1 MPTLPA
7 DMLESPAPAGARRVA
22 LAALAEAADAFTRLD
37 RADDPEALHDFRVG
51 LRRLRSALRSYAPEL
66 DGALSRK
73 LQRRLRRLARA
84 TGASRD
90 AEVHAAWLDEA
101 RGTLEDA
108 EQAGAAYF
116 ATRLSEARRSA
127 DAVLADEVLDRF
139 PALRH
144 RIARR
149 LRHYTATVDVEEP
162 DAGPVFAA
170 TSAALVE
177 RLAGD
182 LGARL
187 EEVRGIED
195 QDAAHEAR
203 IAGKRLRYALE
214 PLADFV
220 PESGALVK
228 RLKRLQD
235 ALGDLHD
242 AHVFAEEVERLAADA
257 GGGDAAE
264 DPGPGLA
271 ALGARLHARRAEAF
285 DDARRWLGGGDGAA
299 LLADARTLADSLA
312 ARARAGVEV
321 ERKYLLRAFPDSALD
336 APPAEIDQGYLPG
349 DRLVERVRRVRTLD
363 GERYYR
369 TVKLGAGVRRIEV
382 EEATTRELF
391 DALWP
396 LTAGRR
402 VRKRRHLVPDGDLTW
417 EIDDFADRDLVL
429 AEVEFPASGA
439 QTRVAI
445 PNWLAPYVVR
455 DVTDEP
461 EYVNARLAR

>member
-7 DMLESPAPAGARRVA
+7 DLLELPAPAGARRVA
-22 LAALAEAADAFTRLD
+22 LAALADAADAFTRLD
-37 RADDPEALHDFRVG
+37 HPDDPEALHDFRVG

-66 DGALSRK
+66 DGALPKK
-73 LQRRLRRLARA
+73 LQRKLRRLARA

-101 RGTLEDA
+101 RGTLADG

-116 ATRLSEARRSA
+116 AVRLADARRSA
-127 DAVLADEVLDRF
+127 DAVLADEVLLPF

-144 RIARR
+144 RLARR
-149 LRHYTATVDVEEP
+149 LRHYTATIDVEDP
-162 DAGPVFAA
+162 AAGPLFAS
-170 TSAALVE
+170 TSAVLIE
-177 RLAGD
+177 RLAAEV
-182 LGARL
+182 GARL
-187 EEVRGIED
+187 EAVRGIED
-195 QDAAHEAR
+195 QEAAHEAR

-214 PLADFV
+214 PLADAV
-220 PESGALVK
+220 PEAAALVK

-235 ALGDLHD
+235 ALGDMHD
-242 AHVFAEEVERLAADA
+242 AHVFAEQVDRLAERSA
-257 GGGDAAE
+257 GPTDGTP

-271 ALGARLHARRAEAF
+271 ALGARLDARRSEAF
-285 DDARRWLGGGDGAA
+285 DDARRWLGDDGAA
-299 LLADARTLADSLA
+299 LLADARALAAGLA
-312 ARARAGVEV
+312 ARASAGLEV

-336 APPAEIDQGYLPG
+336 ATPAEIDQGYLPG
-349 DRLVERVRRVRTLD
+349 DRLVERVRRVRTPE
-363 GERYYR
+363 GERYFR

-402 VRKRRHLVPDGDLTW
+402 VRKRRHVVADGDLTW

-429 AEVEFPASGA
+429 AEVEFPAAGA

>member
-1 MPTLPA
+1 
-7 DMLESPAPAGARRVA
+7 
-22 LAALAEAADAFTRLD
+22 
-37 RADDPEALHDFRVG
+37 
-51 LRRLRSALRSYAPEL
+51 
-66 DGALSRK
+66 
-73 LQRRLRRLARA
+73 
-84 TGASRD
+84 
-90 AEVHAAWLDEA
+90 
-101 RGTLEDA
+101 
-108 EQAGAAYF
+108 
-116 ATRLSEARRSA
+116 
-127 DAVLADEVLDRF
+127 
-139 PALRH
+139 
-144 RIARR
+144 
-149 LRHYTATVDVEEP
+149 
-162 DAGPVFAA
+162 
-170 TSAALVE
+170 
-177 RLAGD
+177 
-182 LGARL
+182 
-187 EEVRGIED
+187 
-195 QDAAHEAR
+195 
-203 IAGKRLRYALE
+203 
-214 PLADFV
+214 
-220 PESGALVK
+220 VK

-363 GERYYR
+363 GERYDR